1 MRDVL
6 VLSLGII
13 GLVVGV
19 WFGGSAG
26 LQAAAQT
33 MQAGVSV
40 EMAVA
45 SHAVAVPEADREDA
59 MVVTVNEKGQA
70 FWGAARVEANALEG
84 KIKEALAKRA
94 GKVYI
99 KADAR
104 VQYGKLENVLDA
116 VRRAAVGDPVLLTR
130 AESAADGKPRSGEE
144 RVPPNGLPVIL
155 RRPAPMAL
163 LETKVLLSGGNEKE
177 AKLKINTRDVSWSDA
192 GKILGKSLG
201 ERPEREALIKT
212 NADVPFAQL
221 VRLVDLCRGGNGKA
235 VIVLPPGKPAGGTG
249 FQVPD

>member
-1 MRDVL
+1 MRKVL
-6 VLSLGII
+6 AASLGII
-13 GLVVGV
+13 G
-19 WFGGSAG
+19 WFGGAAG

-59 MVVTVNEKGQA
+59 IVVTVNKKGQA
-70 FWGAARVEANALEG
+70 LWGVARVEANLVEG
-84 KIKEALAKRA
+84 KIKDAVAKGR

-104 VQYGKLENVLDA
+104 VPYAKLEKVLDA
-116 VRRAAVGDPVLLTR
+116 VRRAGVGDPLLLTR
-130 AESAADGKPRSGEE
+130 AEGGKLGEE
-144 RVPPNGLPVIL
+144 RTPPSGLAVIL

-163 LETKVLLSGGNEKE
+163 LETKVLLSGGREKE
-177 AKLKINTRDVSWSDA
+177 AKLTINTREVSWSDA
-192 GKILGKSLG
+192 ERMLGKSLG
-201 ERPEREALIKT
+201 ERPEREALIRT
-212 NADVPFAQL
+212 EGDVAFSQL